1 MIKILKT
8 EPGKRHI
15 FLKERRKIWIVKLH
29 FTIEFMFWSYIAD
42 MKIPATNAKHFS
54 FLPKL
59 AEIILIIPHSNA
71 ELERLFSIVKK
82 NKSLERPSMELDGT
96 LSSMLAIKTMYHG

>member
-1 MIKILKT
+1 
-8 EPGKRHI
+8 
-15 FLKERRKIWIVKLH
+15 
-29 FTIEFMFWSYIAD
+29 
-42 MKIPATNAKHFS
+42 MKIPGSNAKRFK

-82 NKSLERPSMELDGT
+82 NKSIERSSMKLGGT
-96 LSSMLAIKTMYHG
+96 LSSILAMKTMYPESNTPCYSWKPTEEVLESSKKATNKYNEEHK